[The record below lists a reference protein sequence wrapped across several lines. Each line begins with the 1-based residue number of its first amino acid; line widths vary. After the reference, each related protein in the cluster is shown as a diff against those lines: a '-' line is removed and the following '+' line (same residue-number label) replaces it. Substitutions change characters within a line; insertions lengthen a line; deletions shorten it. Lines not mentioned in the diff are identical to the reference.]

1 MKTIVAQWNITVSL
15 MIIKSSRKELLM
27 EDMLNAEYNSRTV
40 QVWLDDS
47 FMEVEF
53 DQPKDW
59 DEDKFYSEVVN
70 YVLSNISVDIL

>member
-1 MKTIVAQWNITVSL
+1 
-15 MIIKSSRKELLM
+15 M

-70 YVLSNISVDIL
+70 YVLSNISIDIL